1 MAADTVL
8 YWSYFEMT
16 LNNEIHRIIHIRR
29 TPGTGYSQITLG
41 GYMPWN
47 DPQWSAS
54 YDPAIATELYID
66 EEIHPK
72 HLTNFFYGLWKLKNI
87 YNITNLY
94 TDECIDMTRAFCGCW
109 ELDDNLDLSHWDTSK
124 TTNMFEMFSGCS
136 QLYSINVSSFD
147 TSHVT
152 DMGSMFYNC
161 DVSSLDVSNWD
172 VSSVTNM
179 ESMFMGCTALT
190 TLDVSNW
197 DVSSVTTMQQ
207 MFYDCDSLTTLNV
220 SNWITSNVTTMQQMF
235 HGCSSLT
242 TLNVSGWN
250 TANVTNMSELFNDCS
265 SLTSL
270 NVSSWNTAKVTNMGW
285 MFDGCR
291 SLTSLNPSNFNTSR
305 VKSMACMF
313 RNCNS
318 LTILDISNF
327 SFAGLNNS
335 NSLAT
340 MFAGSPGINNIYFPL
355 STTSYSTDSLFTSD
369 SNQHYLLN
377 KNNSASSSIISF
389 WKNVAASY
397 PNVHYEF
404 DDNSLPTVGNLSAL
418 RVASNGSRTFSQQGL
433 YAYLSASAIVYS
445 DYLPTG
451 YTNELK
457 LPLNV
462 LVDNISP
469 STTPT
474 WTLNS
479 STNMYETWIQLSDTN
494 GHDFKVAAS
503 DSIKKNNVQVASRIG
518 SYLSY
523 VLSKVFTLVDYYHE
537 SNSSDPNYGKEG
549 IAFGKYATTAD
560 MFDCDMPSRFT
571 SSANFTGSVIIERL
585 IGEIKTYAGLTV
597 PIGWLECDGSEVLIE
612 DYPLLAAALGADHPD
627 PNDPDY
633 VKPIWG
639 TPTSYNS
646 FILPDLTGRTPI
658 GASNSTEWVTIIREN
673 PSSTFTLNTPTYCRI
688 GSGTNWSN
696 EALLPSGTYTA
707 SYTSLTQYFPTD
719 PASGVAKVIQAKL
732 TVGSSG
738 GESEHILTTSEMPTH
753 THIQDS
759 HGHSLTNAGY
769 FLYNTSAVDRKTVKS
784 GTGAS
789 NMLHSDGATSR
800 PGSAAIANT
809 ATNQNTGGSL
819 SHSLMQPF
827 AVVKYIICAA

>member
-16 LNNEIHRIIHIRR
+16 LNNETHRIIHIRR
-29 TPGTGYSQITLG
+29 TPGTGYSRITLG

-47 DPQWSAS
+47 DPEWSAS

-72 HLTNFFYGLWKLKNI
+72 YLTNFFYGLWKLKDI

-136 QLYSINVSSFD
+136 QLYSIDVSSFD

-152 DMGSMFYNC
+152 NMGNMFYNC
-161 DVSSLDVSNWD
+161 DVSSLDVSNWN

-197 DVSSVTTMQQ
+197 DVSSVTTMQK

-235 HGCSSLT
+235 HGCSSLI

-250 TANVTNMSELFNDCS
+250 TANVTNMSELFDGCR

-355 STTSYSTDSLFTSD
+355 STTSYSTNSLFTSD

-433 YAYLSASAIVYS
+433 YAYLSASVIVYS

-503 DSIKKNNVQVASRIG
+503 DSIKKNNVQVASRTG
-518 SYLSY
+518 TYLSY
-523 VLSKVFTLVDYYHE
+523 TLSKVFTLVDYYHD
-537 SNSSDPNYGKEG
+537 NTTQTEG
-549 IAFGKYATTAD
+549 IAFGKYATTAN
-560 MFDCDMPSRFT
+560 MFDCDMPSRFS

-585 IGEIKTYAGLTV
+585 VGEIKTYAGPTV
-597 PIGWLECDGSEVLIE
+597 PTGWLECDGSEVLIE
-612 DYPLLAAALGADHPD
+612 DYPLLAAALGADHPN

-633 VKPIWG
+633 VEPIWG
-639 TPTSYNS
+639 TPTSYDS
-646 FILPDLTGRTPI
+646 FVLPDLTGRVPVGYDLNDTAFDAVGKHKLENSNGYI
-658 GASNSTEWVTIIREN
+658 GTKTVGLGIDNMPAHNHGRASLPGNSGGSVFGGDQKST
-673 PSSTFTLNTPTYCRI
+673 SSGIMTRAYSSGRQYKTDGT
-688 GSGTNWSN
+688 GTNGWYW
-696 EALLPSGTYTA
+696 LYVDA
-707 SYTSLTQYFPTD
+707 S
-719 PASGVAKVIQAKL
+719 
-732 TVGSSG
+732 
-738 GESEHILTTSEMPTH
+738 HTH
-753 THIQDS
+753 TTEGKGIAHNNIQP
-759 HGHSLTNAGY
+759 Y
-769 FLYNTSAVDRKTVKS
+769 
-784 GTGAS
+784 
-789 NMLHSDGATSR
+789 
-800 PGSAAIANT
+800 
-809 ATNQNTGGSL
+809 
-819 SHSLMQPF
+819 

>member
-16 LNNEIHRIIHIRR
+16 LNNETHRIIHIRR

-47 DPQWSAS
+47 DPEWSAS

-72 HLTNFFYGLWKLKNI
+72 YLTNFFYGLWKLKDI

-124 TTNMFEMFSGCS
+124 TTKMFEMFSGCS
-136 QLYSINVSSFD
+136 QLYSIDVSSFD

-152 DMGSMFYNC
+152 NMGNMFYNC
-161 DVSSLDVSNWD
+161 DVSSLNVSNWN

-220 SNWITSNVTTMQQMF
+220 SNWITSNVTTMEQMF
-235 HGCSSLT
+235 HGCSSLI

-250 TANVTNMSELFNDCS
+250 TANVTNMSELFSDCS

-335 NSLAT
+335 KSLAT

-355 STTSYSTDSLFTSD
+355 STTSYSTNSLFTSD

-433 YAYLSASAIVYS
+433 YAYLSASVIVYS

-479 STNMYETWIQLSDTN
+479 STNMYETWIQLNDTN

-503 DSIKKNNVQVASRIG
+503 DSIKKNNVQVASRTG
-518 SYLSY
+518 TYLSY
-523 VLSKVFTLVDYYHE
+523 TLSKVFTLVDYYHD
-537 SNSSDPNYGKEG
+537 NTTQTEG
-549 IAFGKYATTAD
+549 IAFGKYATTAN

-585 IGEIKTYAGLTV
+585 VGEIKTYAGPTV
-597 PIGWLECDGSEVLIE
+597 PTGWLECDGSEVLIE
-612 DYPLLAAALGADHPD
+612 DYPLLAAALSADHPD

-633 VKPIWG
+633 VEPIWG
-639 TPTSYNS
+639 TPTSYDS
-646 FILPDLTGRTPI
+646 FVLPDLTGRVPVGYDLNDTAFDAVGKHKLENSNGYI
-658 GASNSTEWVTIIREN
+658 GTKTVGLGIDNMPAHNHGKASLTGNSGGSVFGGGQGST
-673 PSSTFTLNTPTYCRI
+673 SSGIMTRAYSSGRQYKTDGT
-688 GSGTNWSN
+688 GTNGWYW
-696 EALLPSGTYTA
+696 LYVDA
-707 SYTSLTQYFPTD
+707 S
-719 PASGVAKVIQAKL
+719 
-732 TVGSSG
+732 
-738 GESEHILTTSEMPTH
+738 HTH
-753 THIQDS
+753 TTEGKGTAHNNIQP
-759 HGHSLTNAGY
+759 Y
-769 FLYNTSAVDRKTVKS
+769 
-784 GTGAS
+784 
-789 NMLHSDGATSR
+789 
-800 PGSAAIANT
+800 
-809 ATNQNTGGSL
+809 
-819 SHSLMQPF
+819 